1 MLSKLIEFLAKLTKT
16 RETPIITDGQPVPPW
31 GPLGAVDRDI
41 LTRTLWGEARGEPE
55 EGQIAVVHVV
65 RNRAI
70 HRGTNAATECQR
82 PWQFSCWNTNDP
94 QRPKMEAL
102 ARASDVYLRLAAVVD
117 KAWTLPDVT
126 GGARHY
132 YAPKAMVPPGA
143 VPKWARPPAVESAR
157 VGGHIFFV
165 GVA

>member
-1 MLSKLIEFLAKLTKT
+1 MLQKLLAFLASLGKP
-16 RETPIITDGQPVPPW
+16 RETPIIVDSKPVTPW
-31 GPLGAVDRDI
+31 PPLGAVDRDI

-65 RNRAI
+65 RNRVI

-82 PWQFSCWNTNDP
+82 PRQFSCWNTDDP
-94 QRPKMEAL
+94 QRERLLALLPISDAYVKL
-102 ARASDVYLRLAAVVD
+102 ARVVD
-117 KAWTLPDVT
+117 KAWLLPDVT

-143 VPKWARPPAVESAR
+143 VPKWAKPPAVESAR